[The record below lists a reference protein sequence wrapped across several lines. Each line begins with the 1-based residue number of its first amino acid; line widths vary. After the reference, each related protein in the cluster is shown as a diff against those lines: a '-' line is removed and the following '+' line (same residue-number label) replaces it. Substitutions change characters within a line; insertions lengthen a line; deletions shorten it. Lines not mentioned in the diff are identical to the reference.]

1 MKKFVFWGL
10 ALGLAVSAAVILLRR
25 KQFGGRE
32 FHEFF
37 DSSTVADE
45 WFSDAFDELPDTM

>member
-1 MKKFVFWGL
+1 MKKFVLWGL
-10 ALGLAVSAAVILLRR
+10 VFGVAVSAAVIFLRR
-25 KQFGGRE
+25 KEFGGAE
-32 FHEFF
+32 FREFF

>member
-1 MKKFVFWGL
+1 MKKFVLWGL
-10 ALGLAVSAAVILLRR
+10 ALGIAVSAAVILLRKR
-25 KQFGGRE
+25 QFGGTE

-37 DSSTVADE
+37 DSSSVADE